1 MNSKNKNE
9 REIKIMFTKEE
20 LQFLVGLVKTSI
32 GGTKRMIRNLEEK
45 QQNGTIT
52 KKEKDRLKAFL
63 KIRQSKE
70 NLIAKLEKLEG
81 VAENE
86 KSSSI

>member
-1 MNSKNKNE
+1 
-9 REIKIMFTKEE
+9 MFTKEE
-20 LQFLVGLVKTSI
+20 LQFLVGLVKVSI

-63 KIRQSKE
+63 KIRQEKE
-70 NLIAKLEKLEG
+70 NLIEKLKKLEEM
-81 VAENE
+81 ERN
-86 KSSSI
+86 